1 MADWIINRPKATI
14 TCSKCKA
21 KLNAKLF
28 MDLLEKWNYCPYCG
42 ADMRAEQTEPICE
55 NCKWAEVEWA
65 DEPCENCCKNNSGFE
80 PKQTEPITNCDID
93 CSWK

>member
-28 MDLLEKWNYCPYCG
+28 MDMLEKWNYCPYCG
-42 ADMRAEQTEPICE
+42 ADMRAEQTKPKCE
-55 NCKWAEVEWA
+55 ECQHYGHKVKRCLLNKCKYTA
-65 DEPCENCCKNNSGFE
+65 D
-80 PKQTEPITNCDID
+80 TD
-93 CSWK
+93 CGWK

>member
-21 KLNAKLF
+21 KLNANLF

-42 ADMRAEQTEPICE
+42 ADMRAEQT
-55 NCKWAEVEWA
+55 
-65 DEPCENCCKNNSGFE
+65 DEKD
-80 PKQTEPITNCDID
+80 K
-93 CSWK
+93 